1 MDFPLAKTRTGLL
14 LSATTTALL
23 TTAVALPA
31 AQNPTWLD
39 FEKAQLSDAF
49 YSEGASTADFDG
61 DGHGD
66 IVSGPVIY
74 FGPTFEYQVE
84 FYEPKAFPVQ
94 QYSNNFFAFTHDF
107 DADGLTDILV
117 VGFPGQDATWFK
129 NPGNRNPQFW
139 TRLRALDQVDNESPQ
154 FTDLT
159 GDGQPELICMSG
171 GHLGWADFDPQQPA
185 QKWNFHP
192 VSEGN
197 IGGRFTHGLGIG
209 DVNGDGRQDLL
220 MKQGWWSQPQSLDGD
235 PKWSFHAFPFANR
248 GGAQMFVY
256 DVDGDG
262 DADVITADNA
272 HGYGLAWFEQLSTAD
287 QKASAGAPEF
297 AKHSIMGA
305 AAAENAYSVVIGNL
319 HAMDM
324 ADMDGDGL
332 MDLITGARFW
342 AHGGNDAADHEPS
355 LLYWLRL
362 QRTSAGA
369 EFVPHLID
377 DDSGVGTQ
385 VLARDV
391 DGDGAPDVVVGNK
404 NGTFVHYQRR
414 ANVAE
419 WDYRARMLQAVQ
431 QAKNRVGGMRVQ
443 GVVPTGADGKPMNL
457 GFESGDLS
465 HWTATGEAFNGQPVQ
480 GDTVR
485 KRRPESR
492 SKHDGNHWMGGFELH
507 GDGPTGT
514 LTSAPFEVTH
524 PFASFLVGGGPHD
537 VTCVQVLDAENGDV
551 LYQASGKETENMHVR
566 WVDLRQRVGK
576 RIQIK
581 LIDNHTGHWGH
592 VNYDDFRFHAETAE
606 IKKRAEEDMPQQM
619 VKGFTPQQ
627 AAERMTVPDG
637 FHVDVVAGEPDL
649 HQPIAM
655 TIDARGRIWV
665 AEAYAYPVRRKDEE
679 AKDHIL
685 VFEDKDK
692 NGSFE
697 TRTVFLD
704 NLNLVSGIEVG
715 FGGVWIGAAPYLMF
729 VPDANDDLIP
739 DSEPE
744 ILLDGWGYQDTH
756 ETLNAFNWGP
766 DGWLYGCHGVFTHSR
781 VGKPGT
787 PDDERMPL
795 NAGVWRYHPQRHHF
809 EVFAWGSSNPWGVV
823 FDENGQALITACVIP
838 HLYHMIQGGRY
849 QRQGG
854 RHFNP
859 FVYDDIKTVAD
870 HLHYLGAT
878 PHSGNGFSDSVG
890 GGHAHCGAAIY
901 LGDQFPEEYHNRLFV
916 FNVHGKRMNSE
927 TLSSK
932 GSGLV
937 GSHAP
942 DFMVAN
948 DKWFLGVAVRGG
960 PDGSM
965 YFIDWY
971 DKQACHRREV
981 EIWDRSNG
989 RLYRARYGDLQA
1001 PSVNI
1006 PDLSD
1011 AELVQLLVHD
1021 NEWWSRQAR
1030 LEIQHRYGNRT
1041 GSNAHADLQALL
1053 KEQFENQ
1060 STTPKR
1066 LRSLWAM
1073 HAAGVITLPMRGA
1086 LLRHS
1091 DEYVRAWTLQLGL
1104 DAQTS
1109 GTQLSPEFGSGMHLP
1124 TPDRSLLASMV
1135 EMAVKDP
1142 SPVVRLYLASALQ
1155 RISVKNRR
1163 SIALGLMAHQ
1173 EDADDHNLPLMIW
1186 YGYQAVAAGN
1196 PEQALADVKRHC
1208 TMPQVQD
1215 FTYRRLASGSKKQ
1228 LNALCEAIAK
1238 ASPFLAE
1245 RMIAQLSLELQ
1256 SRPETKMPRAW
1267 RKVSK
1272 RFLPTAE
1279 AVEIGSHATEIPE
1292 HAIDQLTALALQF
1305 GDRNAAPRLRQ
1316 TLMDAAQATERRIA
1330 ALDGLVQVQDAELL
1344 PLLYQLLHDDNMRT
1358 AALPKLAVFQDEG
1371 IAGEVLKQLATFS
1384 PSDQAVAAS
1393 TLAARP
1399 ETAGTMLLAMLSG
1412 DAPRELLNS
1421 ATLRQQL
1428 LQLNNDKI
1436 NDLLTSAWGR
1446 STEVSE
1452 QSAEKIQKYK
1462 ELLSPEYLATAD
1474 LSNGRLLYNRTC
1486 FACHDLFGEGLEIG
1500 PGLTG
1505 SNRADMDYILSNI
1518 IEPSA
1523 EVGREYLMTT
1533 ITLQDGRVVS
1543 GMVMDENNHTI
1554 TLQSGSL
1561 RDTVRKSQ
1569 IQVDAD
1575 GKAMIMRSALSLMP
1589 IGQLQGL
1596 NDEQV
1601 RDLIAYLASPN
1612 QVPLPEGN

>member
-1 MDFPLAKTRTGLL
+1 MRLSFPTPFAIGAAMLLAPAMA
-14 LSATTTALL
+14 SPA
-23 TTAVALPA
+23 A
-31 AQNPTWLD
+31 AQNKTWLN

-74 FGPTFEYQVE
+74 FGPTFEYQIE
-84 FYEPKAFPVQ
+84 FYEPKAFPVG

-107 DADGLTDILV
+107 DGDNLTDILV

-129 NPGNRNPQFW
+129 NPGNRDPKYW

-171 GHLGWADFDPQQPA
+171 GHLGWAEFDPQHPA
-185 QKWNFHP
+185 QKWKFHAA
-192 VSEGN
+192 SEGN

-209 DVNGDGRQDLL
+209 DVDGDGRKDLL
-220 MKQGWWSQPQSLDGD
+220 MKQGWWSQPQSLDGN
-235 PKWSFHAFPFANR
+235 PKWMFHAFPFANR

-272 HGYGLAWFEQLSTAD
+272 HGYGLAWFEQLGTAD
-287 QKASAGAPEF
+287 QKASAGAPKF
-297 AKHSIMGA
+297 AKHPIMGS

-332 MDLITGARFW
+332 MDLITGARYW

-369 EFVPHLID
+369 EYVPHLID
-377 DDSGVGTQ
+377 DNSGVGTQ

-391 DGDGAPDVVVGNK
+391 DGDGAPEVVVGNK
-404 NGTFVHYQRR
+404 RGTFVHYQRR
-414 ANVAE
+414 ANVAD
-419 WDYRARMLQAVQ
+419 WDYRARMLAAVQ
-431 QAKNRVGGMRVQ
+431 EAKNRAGGFRAQ
-443 GVVPTGADGKPMNL
+443 GIPPVGADGKPMNL
-457 GFESGDLS
+457 GFENGDLS
-465 HWTATGEAFNGQPVQ
+465 NWTATGDAFNGQPVQ
-480 GDTVR
+480 GDTVA

-492 SKHDGNHWMGGFELH
+492 SKHDGKYWMGGYELH

-537 VTCVQVLDAENGDV
+537 VTCVQILDAANGDV
-551 LYQASGKETENMHVR
+551 IYQASGKERENMHVR

-576 RIQIK
+576 KIQIK

-606 IKKRAEEDMPQQM
+606 IRQRAEQDMPQQM

-627 AAERMTVPDG
+627 AAERMTVPEG
-637 FHVDVVAGEPDL
+637 FHIDVIAGEPDL

-704 NLNLVSGIEVG
+704 NLNLVSGLEVG

-739 DSEPE
+739 DSEAQ

-787 PDDERMPL
+787 ADEDRIPL

-809 EVFAWGSSNPWGVV
+809 EVFAWGSSNPWGVD
-823 FDENGQALITACVIP
+823 FDDRGQAVITACVIP

-854 RHFNP
+854 RHFGRYV
-859 FVYDDIKTVAD
+859 FDDLKTVAD

-901 LGDQFPEEYHNRLFV
+901 LGDQFPDEYRNRLFV

-927 TLSSK
+927 TLTPS

-942 DFMVAN
+942 DFMIAN
-948 DKWFLGVAVRGG
+948 DKWFLGVAMRGG
-960 PDGSM
+960 PDGSL

-971 DKQACHRREV
+971 DKQACHRREI

-989 RLYRARYGDLQA
+989 RMYRARYGDLQV
-1001 PSVNI
+1001 PEVNI
-1006 PDLSD
+1006 PALSD
-1011 AELVQLLVHD
+1011 QDLIDLQLHD
-1021 NEWWSRQAR
+1021 NDWWVRQAR
-1030 LEIQHRYGNRT
+1030 IELQRRHGNKD
-1041 GSNAHADLQALL
+1041 GSREHGMLADMLMQQM
-1053 KEQFENQ
+1053 EQQ
-1060 STTPKR
+1060 SETPKL

-1073 HAAGVITLPMRGA
+1073 HAVGVLTMPVRNA
-1086 LLRHS
+1086 LLQHP
-1091 DEYVRAWTLQLGL
+1091 DEYVRAWTIQLAL
-1104 DAQTS
+1104 DAASS
-1109 GTQLSPEFGSGMHLP
+1109 GKQISPEYGAGINWP
-1124 TPDRSLLASMV
+1124 TPDRGLMQSMLQ
-1135 EMAVKDP
+1135 MAVVDP

-1155 RISVKNRR
+1155 RISIQNRR
-1163 SIALGLMAHQ
+1163 GIALALMARV
-1173 EDADDHNLPLMIW
+1173 EDRDDHNLPLMIW
-1186 YGYQAVAAGN
+1186 YGYEPVVGGN
-1196 PEQALADVKRHC
+1196 PEEALKDVKRHSA
-1208 TMPQVQD
+1208 MPLIQD
-1215 FTYRRLASGSKKQ
+1215 FTYRRIAAGGPKQ
-1228 LNALCEAIAK
+1228 LNVLCEGIAE
-1238 ASPFLAE
+1238 APAHLAE
-1245 RMIAQLSLELQ
+1245 RMIAQMSHEMQ
-1256 SRPETKMPRAW
+1256 SRPDTKMPRAW
-1267 RKVSK
+1267 RKVSR
-1272 RFLPTAE
+1272 RFLAASEGGEQSGDANPL
-1279 AVEIGSHATEIPE
+1279 PE
-1292 HAIDQLTALALQF
+1292 HTIDQLTALALQF
-1305 GDRNAAPRLRQ
+1305 GDVNAAPRLRA
-1316 TLMDAAQATERRIA
+1316 TLMDAAQPAERRTA
-1330 ALDGLVQVQDAELL
+1330 ALDGLVQVQDPELL
-1344 PLLYQLLHDDNMRT
+1344 PLLYQLLNDDAMRSV
-1358 AALPKLAVFQDEG
+1358 ALPKLAVFQDDE
-1371 IAGEVLKQLATFS
+1371 IAGQVLRRMASFS
-1384 PSDQAVAAS
+1384 EADQAIAAA

-1399 ETAGTMLLAMLSG
+1399 ETAGTMLLAMMSG
-1412 DAPRELLNS
+1412 DAPRVLLDS

-1428 LQLNNDKI
+1428 LQLNDDKV
-1436 NDLLTSAWGR
+1436 NELLTSAWGR

-1452 QSAEKIQKYK
+1452 HGAAEIKKYK
-1462 ELLSPEYLATAD
+1462 ELLTAEFLAGAD

-1486 FACHDLFGEGLEIG
+1486 WACHDLFGEGTDIG

-1505 SNRADMDYILSNI
+1505 SNRADLDYILSNI

-1523 EVGREYLMTT
+1523 EVGREYLMTSVT
-1533 ITLQDGRVVS
+1533 MQDGRVVA
-1543 GMVMDENNHTI
+1543 GMVVDENNSTI
-1554 TLQSGSL
+1554 TLQSGAS

-1569 IQVDAD
+1569 IKPDAD
-1575 GKAMIMRSALSLMP
+1575 GKPLIQRSAISLMP
-1589 IGQLQGL
+1589 IGQLQGMS
-1596 NDEQV
+1596 DEQV

-1612 QVPLPEGN
+1612 QVPLPDGN